1 MEISNY
7 AAVAVFIGIGIA
19 FVVVNYTINALITRR
34 VAEPQKYESYECG
47 EVPEGTA
54 HIQYNVRYFIF
65 ALIFVIFDVEVIFI
79 FPWAVV
85 FKELG
90 MFAFVEMLVFL
101 LILIFGLVY
110 AWRKG
115 VLHWFTR
122 AVER

>member
-7 AAVAVFIGIGIA
+7 LAVAVFIGSGAI
-19 FVVVNYTINALITRR
+19 FVLVNYALNALITRR
-34 VAEPQKYESYECG
+34 VPEPQKYDTYECG

-54 HIQYNVRYFIF
+54 QVRYNVRYFIF
-65 ALIFVIFDVEVIFI
+65 ALIFVLFDVEVIFL

-85 FKELG
+85 FRELG

-101 LILIFGLVY
+101 TILIFGLVY

-122 AVER
+122 PVEH